1 MNPKPLIIAHRGATK
16 QATENSM
23 KAFEE
28 AYQIGADGIELDIHL
43 TQDGHL
49 VVTHDENVKK
59 YTGENID
66 VCRVSLAKIKSLNLK
81 GGEKI
86 PTLNEVLDAFAK
98 KFSVINIEV
107 KLSTPFTNGVEKKLV
122 ELLRQFNLSENIYIS
137 SFNIFCLLR
146 IKKQAP
152 YLKTGYLIGK
162 DNWFIQWN
170 PCIRLCQV
178 HTINVQNKWCRQE
191 RLKKYQQLG
200 KDIWV
205 WTVNDP
211 QEMRLWI
218 ERGVSAIIT
227 DDADKLKHVIA
238 NGVKQPP
245 E

>member
-1 MNPKPLIIAHRGATK
+1 MKSTKPLIIAHRGFTK
-16 QATENSM
+16 QAPENSM

-66 VCRVSLAKIKSLNLK
+66 VRQVSLAKVKSLNLK
-81 GGEKI
+81 DGEKI
-86 PTLNEVLDAFAK
+86 PTLNEVLDTFAK
-98 KFSVINIEV
+98 RFSVINIEV
-107 KLSTPFTNGVEKKLV
+107 KLPTPFTNGVEKKLV
-122 ELLRQFNLSENIYIS
+122 ELLKQLNLNENIYIS

-152 YLKTGYLIGK
+152 HLKTGYLIGE

-178 HTINVQNKWCRQE
+178 HSINVQNKWCRQE
-191 RLKKYQQLG
+191 RLKKYQQLN
-200 KDIWV
+200 KEMWV

-211 QEMRLWI
+211 QEMQLWI
-218 ERGVSAIIT
+218 DRGVNAIIT
-227 DDADKLKHVIA
+227 DEPDKLKDFRA
-238 NGVKQPP
+238 NT
-245 E
+245 